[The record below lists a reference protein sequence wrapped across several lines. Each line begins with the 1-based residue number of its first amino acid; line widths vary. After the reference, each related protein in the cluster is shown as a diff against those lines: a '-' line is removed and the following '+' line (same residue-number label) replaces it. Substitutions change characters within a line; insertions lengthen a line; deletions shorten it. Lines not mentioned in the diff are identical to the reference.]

1 MICEDTN
8 FRRQIERPGMTE
20 EDVGKVV
27 GIQIRNL
34 PPSMSDE
41 ELVEFLQN
49 NVDKDI
55 TFKRVSIMKN
65 EHSLNASIENGLEG
79 IKVMDAA
86 NKLEFRQSKKK

>member
-34 PPSMSDE
+34 PPNMSDE
-41 ELVEFLQN
+41 ELEEFL
-49 NVDKDI
+49 
-55 TFKRVSIMKN
+55 
-65 EHSLNASIENGLEG
+65 
-79 IKVMDAA
+79 
-86 NKLEFRQSKKK
+86 